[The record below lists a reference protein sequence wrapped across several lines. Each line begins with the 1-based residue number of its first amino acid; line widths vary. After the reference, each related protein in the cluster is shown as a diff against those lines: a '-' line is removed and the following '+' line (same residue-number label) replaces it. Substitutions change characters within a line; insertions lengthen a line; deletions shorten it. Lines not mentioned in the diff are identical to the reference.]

1 MRAVSLTYS
10 GAVGVPID
18 DVFELISDAARMPEW
33 LPYCTSAVPSPTKK
47 GKGDRHRLTFENQAR
62 KTHIVIEIIEYVPP
76 TTLGW
81 VEIVNRRGSK
91 TFFKLQF
98 AGGTTHV
105 TMKHV
110 WTPISPARQS
120 RYGTSTVS
128 PSFATIVSLKTSRA
142 SLTSSSAL
150 IE

>member
-18 DVFELISDAARMPEW
+18 DVFGLISDAARMPEW

-81 VEIVNRRGSK
+81 VEIDDLDHDVRLACLILEGEPV
-91 TFFKLQF
+91 
-98 AGGTTHV
+98 AV
-105 TMKHV
+105 
-110 WTPISPARQS
+110 
-120 RYGTSTVS
+120 
-128 PSFATIVSLKTSRA
+128 
-142 SLTSSSAL
+142 AL
-150 IE
+150 